1 MLEKNFSYLDLKSLL
16 TVSYLLILHGFSV
29 CELLIFTTTLFH
41 FHLKNFFDSIL
52 LFSIIGCYFHTN
64 FLVAV
69 DDAAAATND
78 EDDDENGDE
87 VFSD

>member
-41 FHLKNFFDSIL
+41 FRLKSFFDLIL
-52 LFSIIGCYFHTN
+52 LCSITDDYFNTN
-64 FLVAV
+64 IIVAI
-69 DDAAAATND
+69 DDAAATND

>member
-1 MLEKNFSYLDLKSLL
+1 MLEKYFWYLDLRSLL

-29 CELLIFTTTLFH
+29 CELLILTIAPVH
-41 FHLKNFFDSIL
+41 FHLKSFFNSIL
-52 LFSIIGCYFHTN
+52 LFSITGGYFHTN
-64 FLVAV
+64 FLVAI
-69 DDAAAATND
+69 DDAAAAND

>member
-29 CELLIFTTTLFH
+29 CELLIFTTTLFN

-52 LFSIIGCYFHTN
+52 LCSIIGGYFHTN

-69 DDAAAATND
+69 DDAAATND